1 MRYCRF
7 LTCGMVQVV
16 TWSVSSERVVGSLKG
31 HTSTIRDVYCDP
43 QTGALATVAYDKT
56 LRVYA

>member
-1 MRYCRF
+1 
-7 LTCGMVQVV
+7 MVQVV